1 MATTSSSTTRGGQQR
16 QSRRSTARQPAAA
29 NTRGAAGEQRS
40 RPSGPSIQVPYV
52 TAQLRTRR
60 IELPALP
67 GGQQLTSAVESVRA
81 NMPSRE
87 QALFYGGLAASAAF
101 SLIEWPV
108 AVAIGVGGALVQR
121 MARQQAEPAGSGKSA

>member
-1 MATTSSSTTRGGQQR
+1 M
-16 QSRRSTARQPAAA
+16 
-29 NTRGAAGEQRS
+29 
-40 RPSGPSIQVPYV
+40 